1 MEEGHPVSTTVRTR
15 AKATPSDPASEP
27 AGHAG
32 SASLRRALAAFSR
45 VAAAADDSADLDDLL
60 HVVARQICE
69 LVGVERCSIH
79 LRDEKAGL
87 FRGCVGDAG
96 EPHGD
101 ADIKRSLRRHARPTA

>member
-1 MEEGHPVSTTVRTR
+1 VTSTVRPR
-15 AKATPSDPASEP
+15 ARAIQSESGAEP

-45 VAAAADDSADLDDLL
+45 VAAAADDAADLDAVL
-60 HVVARQICE
+60 HVVARHICD

-87 FRGCVGDAG
+87 YNGCV
-96 EPHGD
+96 
-101 ADIKRSLRRHARPTA
+101 